1 MLIPQIP
8 EVNRK
13 PQAGARRRK
22 ERTARDRAS
31 AILRWRYRFVL
42 LYAFPGRVWTR
53 EFGCCP
59 A

>member
-8 EVNRK
+8 EVNRTSEA
-13 PQAGARRRK
+13 AGRSAPA
-22 ERTARDRAS
+22 EGSHRAS
-31 AILRWRYRFVL
+31 AILGWRYRFVL
-42 LYAFPGRVWTR
+42 LYAFPGRALTR

>member
-13 PQAGARRRK
+13 SQAGVRHRK
-22 ERTARDRAS
+22 DCSARDRAI
-31 AILRWRYRFVL
+31 AILGWRYRFVL
-42 LYAFPGRVWTR
+42 LYAFPGRAWTR
-53 EFGCCP
+53 EFGCYP

>member
-13 PQAGARRRK
+13 PQAGAGRGALS
-22 ERTARDRAS
+22 EGSPRAS
-31 AILRWRYRFVL
+31 AILSWRYRFVL
-42 LYAFPGRVWTR
+42 LYAFPGRAWTR

>member
-13 PQAGARRRK
+13 PQAGAPSQGSHR
-22 ERTARDRAS
+22 ASRAS

-42 LYAFPGRVWTR
+42 LYAFPGRAWTR